1 MPVEAGILATFRDPG
16 AAASAIRALREQGF
30 VVRAAMP
37 APIREVVQAIGS
49 PRSTLER
56 ATIAGALAG
65 IACGALLTV
74 ATSLAWPILTGGM
87 PIVSI
92 PPFVIVTFEM
102 IVLAASLATLGALLL
117 GSWRGGRP
125 RVFPQDERFQVDRIG
140 VFASGGDESE
150 AERILHASGADG
162 VRRVP

>member
-1 MPVEAGILATFRDPG
+1 M
-16 AAASAIRALREQGF
+16 
-30 VVRAAMP
+30 
-37 APIREVVQAIGS
+37 
-49 PRSTLER
+49 
-56 ATIAGALAG
+56 
-65 IACGALLTV
+65 
-74 ATSLAWPILTGGM
+74 
-87 PIVSI
+87 
-92 PPFVIVTFEM
+92 
-102 IVLAASLATLGALLL
+102 VLAASLATLGALLL

>member
-1 MPVEAGILATFRDPG
+1 MPGEAGILATFSDPG
-16 AAASAIRALREQGF
+16 AAARAIRSLREQGF

-37 APIREVVQAIGS
+37 APIREVVQAIGT

-56 ATIAGALAG
+56 ATMAGALLG
-65 IACGALLTV
+65 IVCGALLTV

-92 PPFVIVTFEM
+92 PPFAIVTFETM
-102 IVLAASLATLGALLL
+102 VLAASLATLVALLFR
-117 GSWRGGRP
+117 GWRGGRP
-125 RVFPQDERFQVDRIG
+125 RAFPENEGFQVDRIG
-140 VFASGGDESE
+140 VFASGGDGAE